1 MYFLLTCTLS
11 VCVQIG
17 PGSVSGTHSAPG
29 EDMVPEQTHEMEE
42 NGESNE
48 LTHRKFTGLS
58 T

>member
-1 MYFLLTCTLS
+1 MHFLLTCALYVC

-48 LTHRKFTGLS
+48 LAQG
-58 T
+58 